1 VYYIKRNYSVLDGES
16 TDLITFC
23 VNCIGHI
30 LNITEDTIIYIRIVT
45 ITEDTI
51 IYIRIVTN
59 KNHIKIIRVGSLY
72 M

>member
-45 ITEDTI
+45 
-51 IYIRIVTN
+51 N